1 MVYSVSLRSV
11 VVGPNFLFDDVIGMC
26 VVLSY
31 DVLCLI
37 EVGGGRILPIFVDV
51 IGMCVVLNYDV
62 LCLIEV
68 GGGRIHLYLLMSL
81 VCV

>member
-1 MVYSVSLRSV
+1 M
-11 VVGPNFLFDDVIGMC
+11 VGPNL
-26 VVLSY
+26 L
-31 DVLCLI
+31 
-37 EVGGGRILPIFVDV
+37 FVDV
-51 IGMCVVLNYDV
+51 IGMCVVRNYDV

>member
-26 VVLSY
+26 VVL
-31 DVLCLI
+31 
-37 EVGGGRILPIFVDV
+37 
-51 IGMCVVLNYDV
+51 NYDV

-68 GGGRIHLYLLMSL
+68 GGGQIDLYLMMSL

>member
-1 MVYSVSLRSV
+1 MCVVLSYDVSVSLRSV

-26 VVLSY
+26 VVL
-31 DVLCLI
+31 
-37 EVGGGRILPIFVDV
+37 
-51 IGMCVVLNYDV
+51 NYGV

-68 GGGRIHLYLLMSL
+68 GGGRIHLYLMMSL

>member
-1 MVYSVSLRSV
+1 MCV
-11 VVGPNFLFDDVIGMC
+11 VLSYDVLCLIEVGGGRITLSHWGRWWSDPPIFDDVIGMC

-37 EVGGGRILPIFVDV
+37 EVGGGQ
-51 IGMCVVLNYDV
+51 
-62 LCLIEV
+62 
-68 GGGRIHLYLLMSL
+68 IHLYLLMSL

>member
-1 MVYSVSLRSV
+1 MMYSVSLRSE

-37 EVGGGRILPIFVDV
+37 EVGGGRT
-51 IGMCVVLNYDV
+51 
-62 LCLIEV
+62 
-68 GGGRIHLYLLMSL
+68 
-81 VCV
+81 

>member
-1 MVYSVSLRSV
+1 MVYSVSLRSE

-37 EVGGGRILPIFVDV
+37 EVGGGQ
-51 IGMCVVLNYDV
+51 
-62 LCLIEV
+62 
-68 GGGRIHLYLLMSL
+68 IHLYLMMSL